1 LKGTDPTSSRELSPP
16 RPPGAV
22 AGRGVLFVLSGP
34 SGVGKDAVLHALLGA
49 GATAPWVGG
58 ICKCVT
64 ATTRAPRAGE
74 VDGVDY
80 HFWDIFSFKQQ
91 VEQDALLEW
100 ADVFGHLYGT
110 PRRWVDDQLA
120 EGEDVILKI
129 DVQGGLQVKERRP
142 DAVLIF
148 LLPPS
153 RAELERRL
161 RQRYRSADR
170 AAAEGRGVRAG
181 SGAAV
186 RLPGSQRQPG
196 DGRRAG
202 RLHHRRRALPD
213 STPGAPLAG
222 DMGGE
227 ITWPNVHSAFP
238 ASR

>member
-1 LKGTDPTSSRELSPP
+1 
-16 RPPGAV
+16 
-22 AGRGVLFVLSGP
+22 
-34 SGVGKDAVLHALLGA
+34 
-49 GATAPWVGG
+49 VGG

-161 RQRYRSADR
+161 RQRLTDTEAQIARRQKD
-170 AAAEGRGVRAG
+170 AEFELGQARQYDYLVVNDNLETAVAQVGSIIVAERCRTARQAPRWAG
-181 SGAAV
+181 IWEE
-186 RLPGSQRQPG
+186 R
-196 DGRRAG
+196 
-202 RLHHRRRALPD
+202 
-213 STPGAPLAG
+213 
-222 DMGGE
+222 
-227 ITWPNVHSAFP
+227 
-238 ASR
+238 